1 VSKRKRKRI
10 QRPLSPDNAR
20 YNERPTP
27 ERAKRGQW
35 AVVETAEGKHL
46 RDMQS
51 HPIDALEREGRLS
64 SDQASAARDFEELYR
79 AQCEIAGTRDSCTIW
94 EPRGHSSD
102 DGPVEERRRYREL
115 CRDLGMLRERR
126 LQWVI
131 IEGNEPRARDVGKLR
146 EDLNELARFF
156 GRGKRYA

>member
-1 VSKRKRKRI
+1 MSKRKRKRI
-10 QRPLSPDNAR
+10 QRPLLDNAR

-27 ERAKRGQW
+27 ERANRGQW

-64 SDQASAARDFEELYR
+64 SDQASAARDFEQLVR
-79 AQCEIAGTRDSCTIW
+79 DATEIPGARDSCTIW

-102 DGPVEERRRYREL
+102 DGPVRAV
-115 CRDLGMLRERR
+115 RERR
-126 LQWVI
+126 ELYLFLGVV
-131 IEGNEPRARDVGKLR
+131 RDRQLRRVCVDHVWPKPHEVGILR
-146 EDLNELARFF
+146 EALNECCRFF
-156 GRGKRYA
+156 KGR